1 LELTPL
7 PPVREQVEPM
17 ACSVSKLIA
26 LVCAAWLA
34 CGVCAVHAGERTLA
48 SHLSLTFVD
57 ADGRT
62 VRSTDFAGKWLL
74 VYFGY
79 IHCADLCPTGLTVLA
94 NALEQ
99 IGPAAEHVQPLFV
112 TVDPERDHGPL
123 LRSFTESFDKRLI
136 GLGGTVEQIRA
147 AADALGVSF
156 RKVRQGE
163 TYVVDHSSSYVLVD
177 PAHTRAEVLRV
188 AEPHMLAA
196 RLIEVLAKA
205 GVRLDKVNN
214 AGAYR

>member
-1 LELTPL
+1 MPRAL
-7 PPVREQVEPM
+7 R
-17 ACSVSKLIA
+17 AA
-26 LVCAAWLA
+26 LVGMLA
-34 CGVCAVHAGERTLA
+34 TASLLHAGRMATAQQLLLA
-48 SHLSLTFVD
+48 PDRPLAFTD

-62 VRSTDFAGKWLL
+62 VLSSDFHGKWLL

-94 NALEQ
+94 NALQQ

-112 TVDPERDHGPL
+112 TVDPERDSGLL

-136 GLGGTVEQIRA
+136 GLGGTLEQIRA

-156 RKVRQGE
+156 QKVRQGE
-163 TYVVDHSSSYVLVD
+163 TYVVDHSSSYVLVE